1 LYSDFHRIEF
11 AWCGIWAI
19 KQQFLNRAPV
29 KFKQKPSHISTVINA
44 TDLDQLLLPEWSE
57 IQLSV
62 AVAELGRLSTRFFWH
77 TPGADLWRLKLGAL
91 CRILALTSD
100 NYTESFQRW
109 YGKRWIQTLG
119 PIVES
124 IKLQAYPNF
133 RAMQMDYPEL
143 QIPPPELMAKP
154 DFDPLTGAWENIHPE
169 QARETLY
176 AAWMTASNERNRRH
190 RPPKVWRGFVPKP
203 VPVSWIEKTLKEDA

>member
-1 LYSDFHRIEF
+1 MQSCKCLRRCRFCIKTQDGQHHKQEILYSDFHRIEF

-77 TPGADLWRLKLGAL
+77 T
-91 CRILALTSD
+91 
-100 NYTESFQRW
+100 
-109 YGKRWIQTLG
+109 
-119 PIVES
+119 
-124 IKLQAYPNF
+124 
-133 RAMQMDYPEL
+133 
-143 QIPPPELMAKP
+143 
-154 DFDPLTGAWENIHPE
+154 
-169 QARETLY
+169 
-176 AAWMTASNERNRRH
+176 
-190 RPPKVWRGFVPKP
+190 
-203 VPVSWIEKTLKEDA
+203 